1 MLKTAVMLALAAS
14 ASGYPWACTSL
25 CKAMRCGCCGKWRC
39 DFIGTSVPH

>member
-1 MLKTAVMLALAAS
+1 
-14 ASGYPWACTSL
+14 L